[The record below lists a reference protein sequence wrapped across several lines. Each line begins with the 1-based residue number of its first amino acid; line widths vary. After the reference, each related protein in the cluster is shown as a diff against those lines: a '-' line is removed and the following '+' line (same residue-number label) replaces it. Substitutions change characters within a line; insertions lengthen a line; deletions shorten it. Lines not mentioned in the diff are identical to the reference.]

1 MNSGIGFLLRVTD
14 SVTRVALALSD
25 GDDGYLMEWFEF
37 MGYDQAVG
45 WSPTNIPYPLVVP
58 GNGSV
63 FQNIRFRGGE
73 ASSQW
78 TPTTEPIQLEVA
90 VFTELDSPEA
100 TATRDLRL
108 LSRCQK

>member
-25 GDDGYLMEWFEF
+25 GDNGCLMEWFEF

-58 GNGSV
+58 WQRFSV
-63 FQNIRFRGGE
+63 PEHQVPRGGG
-73 ASSQW
+73 
-78 TPTTEPIQLEVA
+78 
-90 VFTELDSPEA
+90 
-100 TATRDLRL
+100 
-108 LSRCQK
+108 